1 MRIIKNMGGMSKPLV
16 HSSSQVHTIIREY
29 TNQEVA
35 RILEE
40 EEGSQ
45 VKLVPAVLLNGRDV
59 HLEFKVGREK
69 MYAVRD
75 LGEFSDAV
83 TMGAYVEYGKE
94 LAFHHQGSSFC
105 PESRGLLS
113 LVMSLTEGQK
123 SQREI
128 TLSRMNRDRFFEVL
142 EQEELEV
149 QLPGGIR
156 SSLKVQKK
164 DPKLV
169 ICISKYGRDGVE
181 AVLKGVCTEEG
192 SVTEPVL
199 AFFRGERRIYI
210 VTEKTV
216 CCCSHHFSQAAGT
229 FLEQITRD
237 REYKIQ
243 AGPRIFLFYMNVCL
257 KL

>member
-1 MRIIKNMGGMSKPLV
+1 MSKPLV
-16 HSSSQVHTIIREY
+16 HSSSQVHTMIREY

-45 VKLVPAVLLNGRDV
+45 VKLVPAVILNGRDV
-59 HLEFKVGREK
+59 RLEFKVGREK

-75 LGEFSDAV
+75 LAAFSDAV
-83 TMGAYVEYGKE
+83 AVGAYVEYGKE

-105 PESRGLLS
+105 PECRGLLS
-113 LVMSLTEGQK
+113 LVMALTEGQK
-123 SQREI
+123 SQRDI
-128 TLSRMNRDRFFEVL
+128 SLSRMNRERFFEVL
-142 EQEELEV
+142 QQEELEV

-156 SSLKVQKK
+156 SQLKVQKK

-169 ICISKYGRDGVE
+169 IRIRRYGRDGVE
-181 AVLKGVCTEEG
+181 AVLEGVRTDEEG
-192 SVTEPVL
+192 DTEPVL

-210 VTEKTV
+210 VTGKTL

-229 FLEQITRD
+229 FLGADHKGEGIPDPGRS
-237 REYKIQ
+237 KGHSSFI
-243 AGPRIFLFYMNVCL
+243 
-257 KL
+257 